1 MFLGCSKIRSFRQV
15 ISYRYVLYTLHE
27 QHNNIENV
35 ENIESKGSIQVKF
48 VKLVHVNT
56 LYEL

>member
-1 MFLGCSKIRSFRQV
+1 MFLGCSELRSFRQI

-27 QHNNIENV
+27 QHSKI
-35 ENIESKGSIQVKF
+35 ENIESKGRIEVKF